1 MRALSSWRLWVFM
14 SGAALMLAFGIARRD
29 RIAKIFGSSESAV
42 PKALRPDADVL
53 PPTNLSQEPPLNSV
67 ASKGDSSEEA
77 AAPDPQET
85 HKVLSSDEEVQS
97 WGAPVIE
104 GNVRL
109 EDSRLAHQAVYRTKL
124 KYPLIMVQQIWKT
137 SDAEPKVKDYVGER
151 KMVADHLVVRLRDVQ
166 DLAVFEQKIAR
177 DGMSLRK
184 QMYAGGLYL
193 VSFPLENIDTYQ
205 IMQRRL
211 MELPEV
217 KSVTPDIYGRG
228 F

>member
-1 MRALSSWRLWVFM
+1 VKASSSWRLWVFM

-29 RIAKIFGSSESAV
+29 RIAKIFGSSQGVV
-42 PKALRPDADVL
+42 PKELRPDADVL
-53 PPTNLSQEPPLNSV
+53 PATNLSQEPPLNAA
-67 ASKGDSSEEA
+67 ASKGDSTEEA
-77 AAPDPQET
+77 ATPDPQET

-124 KYPLIMVQQIWKT
+124 KYPLIMVQQIWKI
-137 SDAEPKVKDYVGER
+137 SVAEPKVKDFVGER

-193 VSFPLENIDTYQ
+193 VSFPLETIDTYQ